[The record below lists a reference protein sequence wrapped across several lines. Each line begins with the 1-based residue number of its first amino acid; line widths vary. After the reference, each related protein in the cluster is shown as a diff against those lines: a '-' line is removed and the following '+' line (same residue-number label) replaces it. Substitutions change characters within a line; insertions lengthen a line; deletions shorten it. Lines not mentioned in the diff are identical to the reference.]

1 MRNRTTWILGGLSTL
16 LAIALIIVLLVSA
29 NQPAPDRGFQ
39 RQVDPQQLGADPT
52 TWAADFPREYDT
64 WRKTEEQAATAYGG
78 SEPYSKLEKDPR
90 LVTIFAGNAFSKDYN
105 EDRGHYWAVTDV
117 SRTGRNPTAGTCWTC
132 KSAVVPGLM
141 QELGGPDKF
150 YATPFKDLA
159 VHFSEDK
166 PISCGDCH
174 DPQTMEL
181 TITRPAFQEAMAA
194 RGIDLSKATRQE
206 MRTYV
211 CGQCH
216 VEYYFA
222 GAGKYLTFPW
232 AGGTDFEAIEAYYDA
247 PNFDGKP
254 FSDFVHGITGAPM
267 LKAQH
272 PEFEMFTADSTHFA
286 AGVACADCHM
296 PYARDGATKY
306 SSHFVASPLKY
317 AEQACGQC
325 HTDVDYVTERVA
337 TIQNQT
343 WGQMGRAEDALVS
356 AIQAITDTAKLPSF
370 DAAVLD
376 EARLLHRKA
385 QFRWDFV
392 AAENSMGFHNPEEA
406 IRLLG
411 EAIDYARQAE
421 LKARQAA
428 LPASARK

>member
-1 MRNRTTWILGGLSTL
+1 MKNRTTLILGGLSL
-16 LAIALIIVLLVSA
+16 ILAVALIIVLLVTA

-39 RQVDPQQLGADPT
+39 KLADIARFEPDPKV
-52 TWAADFPREYDT
+52 WKVNFPRQYDT
-64 WRKTEEQAATAYGG
+64 WLKTQEQATTAYGG

-90 LVTIFAGNAFSKDYN
+90 LKTLFAGNAFSNDYN
-105 EDRGHYWAVTDV
+105 EDRGHYWSVTDV
-117 SRTGRNPTAGTCWTC
+117 TETGRNPTAGTCWTC

-141 QELGGPDKF
+141 EQMTPEKF
-150 YATPFKDLA
+150 YATAFKDLA
-159 VHFSEDK
+159 VNFSPDK

-174 DPQTMEL
+174 DSKTMEL
-181 TITRPAFQEAMAA
+181 TITRPAFREAMEK
-194 RGIDLSKATRQE
+194 RGIDLSQATRQE

-222 GAGKYLTFPW
+222 GEGKYLTFPW
-232 AGGTDFEAIEAYYDA
+232 AKGIRVENIYDYYRETLVED
-247 PNFDGKP
+247 KP
-254 FSDFVHGITGAPM
+254 FKDYAHGISGAPM

-272 PEFEMFTADSTHFA
+272 PEFEMFTADSTHYS
-286 AGVACADCHM
+286 AGVSCADCHM

-325 HTDVDYVTERVA
+325 HADVNYVTKRVA
-337 TIQNQT
+337 TIQDQT
-343 WGQMGRAEDALVS
+343 WNHMSRSEDALVS
-356 AIQAITDTAKLPSF
+356 AIQAITDTAKLPAF
-370 DAAVLD
+370 DATQLD
-376 EARLLHRKA
+376 EARELQRRA
-385 QFRWDFV
+385 QFYWDFV

-406 IRLLG
+406 LRILG

-421 LKARQAA
+421 LMARQAA
-428 LPASARK
+428 LGKAAGGK